1 MTHSN
6 QPNDR
11 ELVKRLDRVEFR
23 LTRLE
28 NNQRQLEDSMTPGGY
43 ITEAFDRL
51 VEDIDE
57 LKVQNNR
64 MESKIDLL
72 LRKMMGEVTPED

>member
-1 MTHSN
+1 MTN
-6 QPNDR
+6 TPQPSDR

-28 NNQRQLEDSMTPGGY
+28 NNQKQLEDSMTPGGY
-43 ITEAFDRL
+43 ITDAFDRL

-57 LKVQNNR
+57 IKTQNDR

-72 LRKMMGEVTPED
+72 LRKMMGEVMPDD